1 MSTSNGFQDRVNRQ
15 PAPAEPGDFFGTN
28 PRTSVDAS
36 AGGFVAGLLGLIVGL
51 MGWGN
56 PASGKANNFF
66 TLNSLMGFVHRENQG
81 LIVLFLGAYTMEV
94 QPGYMATLMS
104 RGDFWGLFTGGGD
117 VGDTV
122 YADAGT
128 GALSAGNAGAGVHI
142 VGATGSVVAATGI
155 MTIAVDGTPIA
166 TFAPG
171 QVVIGAGIPDG
182 TTITAQLSGSTG
194 AAGTYQLSQHPL
206 ADTGSISIDAYGAI
220 ETPWKLASAVAAPT
234 TITGSIDGDGI
245 LTVTGASAGDVVLGS
260 IITGTGVPI
269 NTTIQSQIGG
279 TALGNGTYQT
289 NTLKVVT
296 STTLTQSQGQL
307 GKITTW
313 Q

>member
-56 PASGKANNFF
+56 PATGKANNFF

-128 GALSAGNAGAGVHI
+128 GALSAGNAGAGVHVVGI
-142 VGATGSVVAATGI
+142 VGHAAAATGLL
-155 MTIAVDGTPIA
+155 TVTADGAPTGAIAVGQLVVG
-166 TFAPG
+166 PG
-171 QVVIGAGIPDG
+171 FQDG
-182 TTITAQLSGSTG
+182 TTITALGSGTG
-194 AAGTYQLSQHPL
+194 GVGTYQLSPSPL
-206 ADTGSISIDAYGAI
+206 VDTGSVTFDTYGAI